1 MPTISRDP
9 SPHVGARSDRVS
21 GEIAMASFAAA
32 FADVTP
38 VAQDDGPQ
46 PVCAIAYAPEYARLM
61 GFFRAILESNERSP
75 RVLELTAALAEH
87 NAAHYT
93 VWHVRRECLWALA
106 SNDASILND
115 ELRYSAEVARENP
128 KN

>member
-1 MPTISRDP
+1 
-9 SPHVGARSDRVS
+9 
-21 GEIAMASFAAA
+21 MASFAAA

-38 VAQDDGPQ
+38 VEQDDGPA

-106 SNDASILND
+106 SSDASILND
-115 ELRYSAEVARENP
+115 ELRYSRRSRGRTQKIIRSGIIGGP
-128 KN
+128 SSRRSG